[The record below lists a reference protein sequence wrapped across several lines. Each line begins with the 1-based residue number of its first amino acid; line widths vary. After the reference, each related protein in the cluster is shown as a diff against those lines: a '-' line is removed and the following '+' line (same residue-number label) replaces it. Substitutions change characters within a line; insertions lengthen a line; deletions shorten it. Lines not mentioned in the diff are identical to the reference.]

1 MKIDEIDKNL
11 AVESKLDIPGIKYR
25 NALDTPFDIYGLYRA
40 KETGK
45 YIRLPENTAEKV
57 STGVHD
63 LSTHTSGARLRF
75 RTDSPYVAI
84 KAELAERGAMP
95 HMPLSGSHG
104 FDLYVFDGKR
114 DLYQGS
120 FIPPYDSMNS
130 YESVVRFSDA
140 RMREITIHFPLYNG
154 VKEFLIGVN
163 ENAQTAPGRKY
174 RPIKPVVYYGSSIT
188 QGGCAS
194 RPGNHYPCAIARE
207 TNVDFLC
214 LGFSG
219 SARGER
225 EIAEYLAGIP
235 ASVFVCDY
243 DHNAPNNEHLKNTHY
258 NLYQCYR
265 KNNPKTP
272 VILISRPDISLHSE
286 EDIQRRDTI
295 YRTYLAARE
304 SGDENVYFIDG
315 FSLFSGK
322 RRQDC
327 TVDGCH
333 PNDLGFFRM
342 AEVIGE
348 YIHHCLST
356 EEEIQSNDKI

>member
-1 MKIDEIDKNL
+1 MKIGEIDKNL
-11 AVESKLDIPGIKYR
+11 SVKSKLDIDGIRYL
-25 NALDTPFDIYGLYRA
+25 NALDAPFDIYGLYRA
-40 KETGK
+40 RETGQYMRMPVNVAK
-45 YIRLPENTAEKV
+45 KV
-57 STGVHD
+57 SPGVCE
-63 LSTHTSGARLRF
+63 LSAHTSGARLRF

-84 KAELAERGAMP
+84 KAELAGRGVMP

-120 FIPPYDSMNS
+120 FIPPNDSINS
-130 YESVVRFSDA
+130 YESVVRFPDV
-140 RMREITIHFPLYNG
+140 RMREITIHFPLYSG
-154 VKEFLIGVN
+154 VKELLIGVD
-163 ENAQTAPGRKY
+163 ENAQTASGRKY
-174 RPIKPVVYYGSSIT
+174 RPIKPVLYYGSSIT

-207 TNVDFLC
+207 NNVDFLC

-225 EIAEYLAGIP
+225 EMAEYLAGIP
-235 ASVFVCDY
+235 SSVFVCDY
-243 DHNAPNNEHLKNTHY
+243 DHNTPDNEHLKNTHY
-258 NLYQCYR
+258 NLYKCYR
-265 KNNPKTP
+265 DSNPQTP
-272 VILISRPDISLHSE
+272 VIFISKPDISLHSK

-295 YRTYLAARE
+295 YQTYLSARNA
-304 SGDENVYFIDG
+304 GDDNVYFIDG
-315 FSLFSGK
+315 FSLFSGR

-342 AEVIGE
+342 SEVIGE
-348 YIHHCLST
+348 LVKHCLFDDGKQFG
-356 EEEIQSNDKI
+356 I